1 MAITS
6 GQTAVGTTPTMI
18 DGVHQMPYRIT
29 FQNIDNTDAVFVG
42 GPDVTINNGYRL
54 EKLNAIQ
61 LVINPLDA
69 LYAISGKTGHSV
81 CWIRE
86 TL

>member
-6 GQTAVGTTPTMI
+6 GQTAVGTTATMI
-18 DGVHQMPYRIT
+18 DGLHQMPYRIT
-29 FQNIDNTDAVFVG
+29 FHNTDNSDAVFIG

-54 EKLNAIQ
+54 EKLTAVQ

-69 LYAISGKTGHSV
+69 LYAISGKVGHSV